1 MGESEAISG
10 TDPVITV
17 LLGLFFILTAAKL
30 AGILFEKFKQPAVL
44 GEIVA
49 GIILGNLSLFGFSF
63 FESFENSEVLKVL
76 AELGVIL
83 LLFEIGLETK
93 LNDMLAVGI
102 NSLLVAC
109 VGVVCPFALGYWVSA
124 LVLPEITL
132 IQQIFIGAILTA
144 TSVGIT
150 ARVFK
155 DLNFSSAIEARIVLG
170 AAVIDD
176 VLGLVILAI
185 ASGMAIS
192 GDLNLVSAGFIT
204 FKAIGFLALFT
215 FVGIYL
221 FRYIVSNFAKQQDN
235 SLMLITALALCF
247 IGSFLANQIG
257 LAAIVGAFATGL
269 VLVEDH
275 FKHGPDDN
283 YEILDEIK
291 VLNTFLVPIF
301 FVMTGMQ
308 VNLGVFGDSTIV
320 VAATVITLVAIFG
333 KIISG
338 WSFRTGSLR
347 FAQDD
352 KQASSLNRLIIG
364 VGMIPRGEVGL
375 IFATVG
381 KSLGIVDDKIFAITV
396 MVVMVTTLV
405 PPFLLNGLIK
415 KNA

>member
-1 MGESEAISG
+1 MGESETISG

-17 LLGLFFILTAAKL
+17 LLGLFFILITAKF
-30 AGILFEKFKQPAVL
+30 AGIIFEKFKQPAVL
-44 GEIVA
+44 GEIIA
-49 GIILGNLSLFGFSF
+49 GVVLGNLSLLGFNL
-63 FESFENSEVLKVL
+63 FESFENSEILKVF

-93 LNDMLAVGI
+93 LKDMLAVGI

-124 LVLPEITL
+124 LVMPEITL

-155 DLNFSSAIEARIVLG
+155 DLNFTAAIEARIVLG

-176 VLGLVILAI
+176 VLGLIILAV
-185 ASGMAIS
+185 ASGMARS
-192 GDLNLVSAGFIT
+192 GDLDLASISLIST
-204 FKAIGFLALFT
+204 RAIGFLVLFT
-215 FVGIYL
+215 VIGVYL
-221 FRYIVSNFAKQQDN
+221 FRYIVSSLAKQETPG
-235 SLMLITALALCF
+235 LMLITALALCF

-269 VLVEDH
+269 VLVGDH
-275 FKHGPDDN
+275 FKYSPDDN
-283 YEILDEIK
+283 YEIMDEIK

-308 VNLGVFGDSTIV
+308 VNLDVLNDSTV
-320 VAATVITLVAIFG
+320 VIAASVITLVAIFG

-338 WSFRTGSLR
+338 WSFPS
-347 FAQDD
+347 
-352 KQASSLNRLIIG
+352 KEPINRMIVG

-381 KSLGIVDDKIFAITV
+381 KSLGIVDDRIFAITV
-396 MVVMVTTLV
+396 IVVMVTTLI
-405 PPFLLNGLIK
+405 PPLLLNSLIK

>member
-1 MGESEAISG
+1 MGESETISG

-17 LLGLFFILTAAKL
+17 LLGLFFILTAAKF
-30 AGILFEKFKQPAVL
+30 AGIIFEKFKQPAVL
-44 GEIVA
+44 GEIIA
-49 GIILGNLSLFGFSF
+49 GIILGNLSLFGFNF
-63 FESFENSEVLKVL
+63 FESFEHVEVLKVL

-93 LNDMLAVGI
+93 LQDMLAVGV

-109 VGVVCPFALGYWVSA
+109 VGVACPFALGYWVST
-124 LVLPEITL
+124 LVMPEITL
-132 IQQIFIGAILTA
+132 IQQIFVGAILTA

-155 DLNFSSAIEARIVLG
+155 DLNFTNAIEARIVLG

-176 VLGLVILAI
+176 VLGLIILAI
-185 ASGMAIS
+185 VSGMAHTGNLDFASASLIS
-192 GDLNLVSAGFIT
+192 IKS
-204 FKAIGFLALFT
+204 IGFLLAFS
-215 FVGIYL
+215 FVGVYL
-221 FRYIVSNFAKQQDN
+221 FQFIVRNLAKHRIPG
-235 SLMLITALALCF
+235 LMLITALALCF
-247 IGSFLANQIG
+247 MGAFMANQVG

-275 FKHGPDDN
+275 FKHSPEEANTVMKD
-283 YEILDEIK
+283 IRTI
-291 VLNTFLVPIF
+291 NTFLVPIF

-308 VNLGVFGDSTIV
+308 VNLGVFNDSAIV
-320 VAATVITLVAIFG
+320 IAASVITLVAILG

-338 WSFRTGSLR
+338 WGFFSKENVR
-347 FAQDD
+347 
-352 KQASSLNRLIIG
+352 RLVIG

-381 KSLGIVDDKIFAITV
+381 KTLGIVDDRIFAITV